1 MNDKLTRF
9 GVSIPEELINKYDK
23 LISAKGY
30 KSRSEAFRDLIRN
43 ELAEQHQGDDK
54 KISFGTLT
62 IIFDHH
68 HSNVGEVLTDVQ
80 HDYFDS
86 IVTNTHL
93 HIDHHNCLE
102 VLILKDTNKQIR
114 EIADKIIS
122 IKGVKYGKLVSA
134 VTGSEF
140 S

>member
-1 MNDKLTRF
+1 MSDKLSRF
-9 GVSIPEELINKYDK
+9 GVSIPEKLIKLYDELI
-23 LISAKGY
+23 SRKGY

-43 ELAEQHQGDDK
+43 ELAEQHQGDDT

-62 IIFDHH
+62 IIYDHH
-68 HSNVGEVLTDVQ
+68 HNNIGEVLTDVQ

-86 IVTNTHL
+86 IITNTHL
-93 HIDHHNCLE
+93 HVDHHNCLE
-102 VLILKDTNKQIR
+102 VLILKDTNKRIK
-114 EIADKIIS
+114 EIAGKIIS

-134 VTGSEF
+134 VTGVEF